1 MMDMQEIT
9 VEPPELELIPTERT
23 RPITESIQ
31 PSKKITGGQYRK
43 ALKRAWFIV
52 GVELGI
58 IAVQMGI
65 IWILQVGPI

>member
-1 MMDMQEIT
+1 MQEIT
-9 VEPPELELIPTERT
+9 VETPELELIPIERT
-23 RPITESIQ
+23 SPIPEIAQ
-31 PSKKITGGQYRK
+31 PSKKITGRQYRK

-65 IWILQVGPI
+65 IWILQVGAI